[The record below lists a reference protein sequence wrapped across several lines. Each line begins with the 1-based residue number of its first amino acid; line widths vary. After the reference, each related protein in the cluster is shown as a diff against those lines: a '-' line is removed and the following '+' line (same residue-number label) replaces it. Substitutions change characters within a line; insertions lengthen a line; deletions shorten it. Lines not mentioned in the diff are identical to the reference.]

1 MRGIRRTV
9 IPRRAPDPEFQW
21 LHFSRRLRLLILR
34 CKRKGLT
41 VMPVTRLPQET
52 LAVIRQIARED
63 GETLQA
69 VLVQAVEAYRRA
81 RMIQRLNDDFARL
94 KTDPAAWAQEVAEL
108 EAWDATL
115 SDDLDSKPSH
125 D

>member
-1 MRGIRRTV
+1 
-9 IPRRAPDPEFQW
+9 
-21 LHFSRRLRLLILR
+21 
-34 CKRKGLT
+34 
-41 VMPVTRLPQET
+41 MPVTRLPQET

-94 KTDPAAWAQEVAEL
+94 KTDPAAWAQEVAER